1 MFATQRIITT
11 LLFFIPLLAGCN
23 QVDKN
28 IMTNEQSI
36 TTEAGNDTATFGM
49 GCFWCTEAVFQQ
61 LKGIV
66 SVTSGY
72 TGGNVKNPAYREVC
86 TGLTGHAEVSQIVYD
101 TNIISFSELLE
112 VFWTAHDPTT
122 LNRQGADQGTQ
133 YRSAVFY
140 HNESQK
146 QLAETFKK
154 KLNEEKA
161 YPNPVVT
168 EISPMTIFYKA
179 EDYHMDYY
187 NSNGSAPYCKFVI
200 EPKVEKIRK
209 VFKEKTR

>member
-61 LKGIV
+61 LKGVV

-86 TGLTGHAEVSQIVYD
+86 TGLTDHAEVSQIVYD

-168 EISPMTIFYKA
+168 EISPLTIFYKA

>member
-1 MFATQRIITT
+1 MFATQRIIIT

-23 QVDKN
+23 QVDKK

-36 TTEAGNDTATFGM
+36 TAEAGNDTATFGM

-61 LKGIV
+61 LKGVV

-146 QLAETFKK
+146 QLAETYKK

-168 EISPMTIFYKA
+168 EISPLTIFYKA

-187 NSNGSAPYCKFVI
+187 NTNGSAPYCKFVI